1 MTARSETILRDAVG
15 WAAAAIVLAPFLTV
29 TLTYRRALVVQAA
42 LVLGITLLLLAL
54 GGLRRGWRDRVAA
67 SRPVLLG
74 VALYAAAA
82 LQGTVVALVRGND
95 LKLTAGQFLAMGLL
109 PLAAIAGMGLSSA
122 LDWRIFATGLVGAV
136 AAGTLVQGIVAGP
149 AMIAHFP
156 GPRLMLPNAV
166 SVSGAAAMAL
176 LFALALTRSGPTS
189 ARVLAWVAAAL
200 TVALIFVSGIRS
212 QWLVL
217 PLGLA
222 CLFAIALGL
231 QKLFSRRIAL
241 AWGTALVVVAGA
253 AAVTAWWWT
262 RPRPNLALGT
272 LEAITGARDATATV
286 RLPGGAVRVRGSITC
301 RGSGNVYMRF
311 RATGEETIAS
321 DRVVPLVVA
330 GAAPSE
336 FWIVHRPLP
345 AEATLAVRLEDPSN
359 LGCRMTSFA
368 VEAIAPWQLAEV
380 VGGLAG
386 MLHRPPDP
394 GSGSTPGVAAGDAS
408 VAFRVRE
415 TLAVVAAIKQVSWPW
430 GLVGQGLGA
439 TFAFDTVGYDN
450 RGNIVRYERPNYI
463 HNFYLFLLFKLGVLG
478 ALAVL
483 TALAIWV
490 WTAADGARAATG
502 RHRRPLVPCRG
513 GCRLGHLPR
522 LERGRPRDPGLPS
535 CARVG
540 AVGGY
545 HREGREAAGGER
557 RHRPPLHIADPRPDA
572 LT

>member
-1 MTARSETILRDAVG
+1 MSLTGDTRHAGAVG
-15 WAAAAIVLAPFLTV
+15 VAAAALVLSPLLTTTLPFQ
-29 TLTYRRALVVQAA
+29 RALIVQAA
-42 LVLGITLLLLAL
+42 LVLGITLVLLAL

-95 LKLTAGQFLAMGLL
+95 LKLAAGQLLAMGLL
-109 PLAAIAGMGLSSA
+109 PLAAVAALGVSTTLS
-122 LDWRIFATGLVGAV
+122 WRAFATGLVGAV

-176 LFALALTRSGPTS
+176 LFALALTRSGLTS
-189 ARVLAWVAAAL
+189 ARVLAWAAAGL
-200 TVALIFVSGIRS
+200 TVALIFASGIRS

-217 PLGLA
+217 PLGLT

-231 QKLFSRRIAL
+231 RTLFSRRIAL
-241 AWGTALVVVAGA
+241 AWGTALVVVTGT

-262 RPRPNLALGT
+262 RPRPNLASGT
-272 LEAITGARDATATV
+272 LEAITGARDAIATV

-301 RGSGNVYMRF
+301 RGSGNVYMTF
-311 RATGEETIAS
+311 RGTGEETITS
-321 DRVVPLVVA
+321 DRVMSLVVA
-330 GAAPSE
+330 SAAPSE

-345 AEATLAVRLEDPSN
+345 AEAALAVRLEDPSN
-359 LGCRMTSFA
+359 LGCRTTSFA

-380 VGGLAG
+380 VGGLAA

-408 VAFRVRE
+408 IAFRVRE
-415 TLAVVAAIKQVSWPW
+415 THAVLTAIREASWPW
-430 GLVGQGLGA
+430 RLVGQGLGA

-478 ALAVL
+478 TLAVV
-483 TALAIWV
+483 TALAMWV
-490 WTAADGARAATG
+490 WTAANGARAQPTGTADRWFFAAAAAAWITYLAWSVAAPEILDFRFAPVWGLLVATT
-502 RHRRPLVPCRG
+502 
-513 GCRLGHLPR
+513 
-522 LERGRPRDPGLPS
+522 
-535 CARVG
+535 AR
-540 AVGGY
+540 AVG
-545 HREGREAAGGER
+545 
-557 RHRPPLHIADPRPDA
+557 RPDA
-572 LT
+572 SGETDPLSILQTPGQTR